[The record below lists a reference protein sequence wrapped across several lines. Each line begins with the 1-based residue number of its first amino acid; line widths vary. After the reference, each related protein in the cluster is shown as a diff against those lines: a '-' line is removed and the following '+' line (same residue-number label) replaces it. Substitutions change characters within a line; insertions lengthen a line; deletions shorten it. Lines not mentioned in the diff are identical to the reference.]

1 MTSITFGSE
10 GGSPAGSAANAAG
23 RDQVEGSREGTD
35 AAAPCGNRAGESPLR
50 HIVEELRKRRNA
62 TLVYDRAGVLR
73 ELELL
78 TSHLK
83 TAAGPRLSYG
93 VRFSIKANSNEE
105 LLRWL
110 SAQGVGAE
118 VSSMAEFEKARAAGM
133 EFISATSPG
142 FSAADVRRL
151 FEHGVEVNIDN
162 LSQLDGAPEGSEVGL
177 RLRMPLDL
185 TAEGDG
191 NARSRFGV
199 DVDSPALHEKLR
211 ARGCEVVRVHCHFR
225 DVGCARQLESLARRL
240 VTATKIWPRVTTIN
254 LGGGMTRLYK
264 DPAAAG
270 EAWRR
275 CAPVFEELP
284 AGARVLVEPGAQLLT
299 GHGYLGMRVLSVT
312 PLSGGEQLVVV
323 DTSKWNLVCWSEYGL
338 VSPEGAAGGVVTSVV
353 GPTCYEKDVWVAG
366 TRLPALT
373 PGEQLIFRG
382 LGAYVSSMARKM
394 HGLQLPEEVMV

>member
-1 MTSITFGSE
+1 MTSMRFGSE
-10 GGSPAGSAANAAG
+10 AGSPTGTGADTTG
-23 RDQVEGSREGTD
+23 RDYGEATR
-35 AAAPCGNRAGESPLR
+35 AAAPLGNRAGESPLR
-50 HIVEELRKRRNA
+50 HVVEALRKRRNA
-62 TLVYDRAGVLR
+62 TLVYDRAGVLG
-73 ELELL
+73 ELESL

-83 TAAGPRLSYG
+83 QAVGPRLSYG
-93 VRFSIKANSNEE
+93 LRFSIKANSNQE

-151 FEHGVEVNIDN
+151 FEHGVEVNVDN
-162 LSQLDGAPEGSEVGL
+162 LTQLDGVPEGSGVGL

-185 TAEGDG
+185 TDAEGG
-191 NARSRFGV
+191 SGQSRFGV

-211 ARGCEVVRVHCHFR
+211 ARGCEVVRVHGHFR
-225 DVGCARQLESLARRL
+225 DVGCAPQLESLARRL
-240 VTATKIWPRVTTIN
+240 VLTTKIWPRVKTIN

-264 DPAAAG
+264 DKAAAG

-299 GHGYLGMRVLSVT
+299 RHGYLGTRVLSVT
-312 PLSGGEQLVVV
+312 PLSGGEQLAVV

-338 VSPEGAAGGVVTSVV
+338 VSPESTAGGVVTSVV

-366 TRLPALT
+366 ARLPALA
-373 PGEQLIFRG
+373 PGEQLVFRG

-394 HGLQLPEEVMV
+394 HGLQLPEEVIV